1 MSGFAVRNDGQG
13 WRAVSAPNQ
22 CGADESWQADQPAAP
37 KPPSARITQ
46 IKAALLEIDL
56 KKIRAITDAE
66 LTGDKTR
73 LQTLETQ
80 AAALRTEL
88 ATL

>member
-1 MSGFAVRNDGQG
+1 MSYALRNDGQG
-13 WRAVSAPNQ
+13 WRAVNGPQDCDVN
-22 CGADESWQADQPAAP
+22 ESWQKDQPATP
-37 KPPSARITQ
+37 KAPSARATQ
-46 IKAALLEIDL
+46 IKATLLEIDL

-73 LQTLETQ
+73 LQALEAQ

-88 ATL
+88 STL